1 LLYLYIT
8 IVVPLYCGNSLNEVF
23 RERKIGKFG
32 KNKVLFSVGFLY
44 ELKAITQDS
53 NDGYA

>member
-1 LLYLYIT
+1 
-8 IVVPLYCGNSLNEVF
+8 LNEVF